1 MHRPRQT
8 AQAGFTV
15 IEALVATTISLV
27 AVTAMM
33 SFHVVQMYAMLN
45 QSTQVDLQTAAR
57 TITDLFAQE
66 VRRAGTG
73 TNTAC
78 SGTTSTGILLA
89 SSTQIR
95 IRADLDGNGAVT
107 GTGEDVTYTLDSTNK
122 KITRTD
128 NNASRTDTL
137 WTGASITGSQI
148 TYYDST
154 GTQLSTGTLGAA
166 DLVNITRVRLQVA
179 LTADAFQTRS
189 SAQQTA
195 KESAEAEIRNRYMVM
210 TVCRYN

>member
-1 MHRPRQT
+1 MHRTRQT

-15 IEALVATTISLV
+15 IEALVATSISLV
-27 AVTAMM
+27 AVAALM
-33 SFHVVQMYAMLN
+33 SFHVAQMYAMLN
-45 QSTQVDLQTAAR
+45 QSTQIDLQTAAR

-73 TNTAC
+73 TNPTC

-95 IRADLDGNGAVT
+95 IRADLDGNGSLT
-107 GTGEDVTYTLDSTNK
+107 GTSEDVTYTLDSGNS

-128 NNASRTDTL
+128 NNQARTDTL
-137 WTGASITGSQI
+137 WSGASISGSQI

-154 GTQLSTGTLGAA
+154 GTQLSTGTLSAT

-179 LTADAFQTRS
+179 LTANAFQTS

-195 KESAEAEIRNRYMVM
+195 KESAEAEIRNRYLVM
-210 TVCRYN
+210 TVCKYN